1 MTATRNPPAREVSG
15 ITQARDFQ
23 PLGNWG
29 MQDNTWG
36 VYFHDEYVPYQAGKY
51 TITANTNG
59 SVAATPQDGG
69 AALFT
74 TNTSIPLATDITSM
88 QLNAAILQ
96 LSTSAR
102 WFWGCRIAFSDATN
116 CAFNG
121 GLIQTT
127 TTPFT
132 VTDGIYFGKASGTAY
147 PTVYLWSGSTTQQSA
162 SLSALGNM
170 ANATAYDLAFAYDG
184 YSDVLIWAGIGIF
197 GAVPDQD
204 RVTLGPIARLSGV
217 GALTLSTAILNP
229 TIAIQSGTASSKTA
243 TLDFLYSAKAR

>member
-29 MQDNTWG
+29 MADQTWG
-36 VYFHDEYVPYQAGKY
+36 IYFHDEFLPYQAGTY
-51 TITANTNG
+51 TVTANTNG
-59 SVAATPQDGG
+59 TAAVTPYDGG
-69 AALFT
+69 AVLLT
-74 TNTSIPLATDITSM
+74 TNSATPLATDIASL

-102 WFWGCRIAFSDATN
+102 WFFGCRFSLGDATN
-116 CAFNG
+116 SAWNC

-127 TTPFT
+127 TSPFT
-132 VTDGIYFGKASGTAY
+132 VTDGIYFNKASGNTY
-147 PTVYLWSGSTTQQSA
+147 PTLSLVSGSAVQGTVD
-162 SLSALGNM
+162 LSSILTM

-184 YSDVLIWAGIGIF
+184 YSDVLIWAGTGIF

-204 RVTLGPIARLSGV
+204 RITLGPQARLSGV
-217 GALTLSTAILNP
+217 GSLTLSTVILNP
-229 TIAIQSGTASSKTA
+229 TLALQSGTPTSKTA
-243 TLDFLYSAKAR
+243 TVDFQYAAKAR